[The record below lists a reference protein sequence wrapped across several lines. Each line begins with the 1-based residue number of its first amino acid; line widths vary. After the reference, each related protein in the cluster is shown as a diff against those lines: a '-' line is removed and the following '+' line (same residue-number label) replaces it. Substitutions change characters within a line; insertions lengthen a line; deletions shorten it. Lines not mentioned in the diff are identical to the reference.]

1 MKRITR
7 TRKAVCAMA
16 NELRKSGYSLAQ
28 AFRKAWRRIKQA
40 MTIRAKGVTYENRQE
55 RLEFLKQ
62 FQNTDLS
69 ITLEREPE
77 NRYDSS
83 AIKIVVHARIRR
95 IMA

>member
-1 MKRITR
+1 MKQITR

-28 AFRKAWRRIKQA
+28 AFRKAWKRIRQS
-40 MTIRAKGVTYENRQE
+40 MTVRARGVTYENRQE

-62 FQNTDLS
+62 FRNTDLG

-77 NRYDSS
+77 NS
-83 AIKIVVHARIRR
+83 KVV
-95 IMA
+95 